1 MKDNEVEFDR
11 KCHVIYSKACK
22 KVILEKISE
31 HYPNETEKVFEAV
44 QKQYSDFL
52 KNYRTDLGG
61 KKNFHNGTAGT
72 YDCIAL
78 FSYYKVC
85 RDKTSLKEIEEMNN
99 AIFLPAFKKL
109 SFADCN
115 KPIFKKLMHKAFAVS
130 AKKCGRWNDYKMNVL
145 PYKEGEPIRYEFTA
159 CPIADFARENGL
171 LNVLPAICNADFAAM
186 ELIHARLIRKT
197 TCGNGSVCDYAICG
211 DKDEYAALH
220 EEYIDS
226 DGYRRNK

>member
-11 KCHVIYSKACK
+11 SCHVIYSKACK
-22 KVILEKISE
+22 KVILEKIAE
-31 HYPNETEKVFEAV
+31 HYPNETEKVFEDV
-44 QKQYSDFL
+44 QRQYSDFL
-52 KNYRTDLGG
+52 KSYRTDLGG

-85 RDKTSLKEIEEMNN
+85 KDKTSLGEIEGMNN

-115 KPIFKKLMHKAFAVS
+115 KLIFRKLMHKAFAAS
-130 AKKCGRWNDYKMNVL
+130 AKKCGRWNDYKMNVF

-220 EEYIDS
+220 EEYTDTE
-226 DGYRRNK
+226 GYRRNK